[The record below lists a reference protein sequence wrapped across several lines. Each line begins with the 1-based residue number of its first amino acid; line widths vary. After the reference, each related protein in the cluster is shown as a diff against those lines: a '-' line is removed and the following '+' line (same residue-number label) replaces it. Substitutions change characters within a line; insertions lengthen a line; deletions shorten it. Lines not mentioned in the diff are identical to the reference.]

1 MVTAKYVE
9 FEKKEEKRKTASIRV
24 CVCVLTGDKSDG
36 ERLAN
41 HRDLTRPIRQCSG
54 SKGIRS
60 QQTVEGE
67 IYWLWCG
74 PIKRM
79 LIMPQLE
86 KRIF

>member
-41 HRDLTRPIRQCSG
+41 HRDFKRSISQCCG

-60 QQTVEGE
+60 QQSVEGMCSLFE
-67 IYWLWCG
+67 RL
-74 PIKRM
+74 
-79 LIMPQLE
+79 
-86 KRIF
+86 